1 MAFPFVLAG
10 LILYYL
16 IKFCLRKL
24 IMRQSNMI
32 EENES
37 KPTTTDP
44 NDEIRTDV
52 KLSDPEYVV

>member
-1 MAFPFVLAG
+1 
-10 LILYYL
+10 
-16 IKFCLRKL
+16 
-24 IMRQSNMI
+24 MRQSNMI

-52 KLSDPEYVV
+52 KLSDPEYVVQAEKAEKAEKAENNQNS